1 MSYGEEEKKER
12 STQNNIQRLSVSRL
26 DSPRQ
31 KEARIRSM
39 QETLKILAKKYKIEE
54 IPNLSE
60 IAEKMKQ
67 DGIIRG
73 REL

>member
-39 QETLKILAKKYKIEE
+39 QETLKILAKKYKIDE